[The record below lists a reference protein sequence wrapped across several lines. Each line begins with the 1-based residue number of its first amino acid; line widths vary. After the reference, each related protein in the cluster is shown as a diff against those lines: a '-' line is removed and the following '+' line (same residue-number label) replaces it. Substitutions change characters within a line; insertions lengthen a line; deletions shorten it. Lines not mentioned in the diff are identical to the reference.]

1 MANFS
6 INTNVINCLQSCIPL
21 FRVAIN
27 IHLFIYFI
35 YLTGTKQRSRSGRP
49 PGFITILIT
58 KFREGI
64 LSHLDHASCEAIM
77 ENKDFEDPA
86 VFGRVKLAVTSRVL
100 QWLQEH
106 SDQDSVPTLQFF

>member
-1 MANFS
+1 MQAGELGAAEE
-6 INTNVINCLQSCIPL
+6 VIPAQQLDETEGQSST
-21 FRVAIN
+21 R
-27 IHLFIYFI
+27 
-35 YLTGTKQRSRSGRP
+35 TKQRSRSGGP
-49 PGFITILIT
+49 PGFITMLIK

-64 LSHLDHASCEAIM
+64 LSHLDHALREAIM
-77 ENKDFEDPA
+77 ENKNFEDPA